1 MSRRGTLRPTHRRSA
16 AGFGLTPAVA
26 SRARLASAAS
36 AQYVTLA
43 PPGAV
48 MVPSLTRR
56 SVAGPPGLAAAGGEA
71 AGQRRRRLRG
81 AEARRQREGDDE
93 AAAGEKV
100 TAREAARG
108 HERSAWA
115 ARWTARTMRLCEAQR
130 QRWPSSAALICAS
143 LGRGLRSSSALADMT
158 MPLPQ

>member
-56 SVAGPPGLAAAGGEA
+56 SVAGAPSLAAAA
-71 AGQRRRRLRG
+71 VRRISR
-81 AEARRQREGDDE
+81 ASAH
-93 AAAGEKV
+93 
-100 TAREAARG
+100 TAR
-108 HERSAWA
+108 SAPPLWS
-115 ARWTARTMRLCEAQR
+115 TDRLPAV
-130 QRWPSSAALICAS
+130 
-143 LGRGLRSSSALADMT
+143 
-158 MPLPQ
+158 LPPFGV